1 MTVGEGMTKVLI
13 IGGGIAG
20 TATALALHK
29 AGIDATVYE
38 AHPVSSRDGG
48 AFLTLA
54 ANGMRALQ
62 QIEADTV
69 VAEVGAPLSTMRVCD
84 GAGAELK
91 TVPLGDGDPAIGYR
105 YLTRA
110 HLCSALQQEVQ
121 CRGISIQRGKRLT
134 RAGQYQGALTAF
146 FDDGTQACGDVLIG
160 ADGLHSTVRTLIDP
174 TAAAPRYVGQ
184 RVFYGYS
191 ADIGLS
197 SAPDCFQVVRGA
209 AAFGYI
215 VTAQHDIWWF
225 ARVTEAELDR
235 HEFATGGT
243 DRWKDELA
251 TLLRYEQAP
260 TAAIV
265 RAAHQVLVTNAYDL
279 PAVGRWHR
287 DGMIIIGDA
296 AHAASPATGQG
307 ASMALEDAVVLAK
320 ALRDGK
326 ALGDGEAL
334 GSRPG
339 HDRVFST
346 YERIRRARVEANIT
360 ASARMSTPNHQ
371 HPGVAQRPPAPPPS
385 PATPDEV
392 VTRQIDWNTPVV

>member
-1 MTVGEGMTKVLI
+1 MTKVLI

-54 ANGMRALQ
+54 ANGMRALH

-69 VAEVGAPLSTMRVCD
+69 VAEVGAPLTTMRVCD
-84 GAGAELK
+84 GDGAELK
-91 TVPLGDGDPAIGYR
+91 TVPLGDGDPATGYR

-110 HLCSALQQEVQ
+110 RLCGALQQEVQ
-121 CRGISIQRGKRLT
+121 RRGISIQWGKRLIS
-134 RAGQYQGALTAF
+134 AGQHEGGLTAF
-146 FDDGTQACGDVLIG
+146 FDDGTRARGDLLIG
-160 ADGLHSTVRTLIDP
+160 ADGLNSTVRTLIDP

-191 ADIGLS
+191 ADIGLG

-225 ARVTEAELDR
+225 ARVTEDELDR
-235 HEFATGGT
+235 HELATGCT

-251 TLLRYEQAP
+251 TLLRQELAP

-265 RAAHQVLVTNAYDL
+265 QAAHQILVTNAYDL
-279 PAVGRWHR
+279 PTVGRWHR
-287 DGMIIIGDA
+287 DGMIIVGDA

-307 ASMALEDAVVLAK
+307 ASMALEDTIVLAK
-320 ALRDGK
+320 ALRDRTT
-326 ALGDGEAL
+326 LGHHKSL
-334 GSRPG
+334 GSRPDHG
-339 HDRVFST
+339 RVFST
-346 YERIRRARVEANIT
+346 YERIRRDRVEANIT
-360 ASARMSTPNHQ
+360 TSARMSTPNHQ
-371 HPGVAQRPPAPPPS
+371 HPGPARQPPAPSRTPG
-385 PATPDEV
+385 TPDEI
-392 VTRQIDWNTPVV
+392 VTLQLDWNTPVV